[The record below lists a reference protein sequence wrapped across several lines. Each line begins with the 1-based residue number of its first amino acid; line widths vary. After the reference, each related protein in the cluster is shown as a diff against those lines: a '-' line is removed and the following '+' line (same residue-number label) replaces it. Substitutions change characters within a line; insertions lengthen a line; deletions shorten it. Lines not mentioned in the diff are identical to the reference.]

1 MVLERAAEDR
11 IVESMYPAK
20 ITKGVADKTIRKWFS
35 KGIKAPDLTKN
46 VHVTETY
53 LLYLPF
59 WRFIAQGKAVGCGYS
74 EYQEATGNVL
84 RNVFEELVDEEF
96 VWTECACD
104 TGKYGVHELW
114 LEPGGEVPYVPG
126 SVAAMDAGGS
136 AVDASARGREAVHEM
151 IRAKMVKRIEHVTL
165 DKTFLL
171 PKVFELVYAP
181 VWIVHYT
188 YEGGHF
194 TALVDGVRGEVL
206 GGTAPANLTA
216 RTRFMILSFAAG
228 GLMIGTA
235 LGMILHSGTF
245 AVSELIQLILLLMGV
260 ALCMVAYPAF
270 RSGKTVEA
278 SGTMKNID
286 RLRPSLRVPKELT
299 DYEILTHES
308 TVLTC
313 PECGAEVEQPWGE
326 VVTYCA
332 TCGKLLDVTVD
343 GVEVISYTVAKP
355 DLLATA
361 AMEGKE
367 PQYIP
372 FWKFEAE
379 ITITDYL
386 TEGDSTTGLPSIEG
400 KRSYYVCAGDIPR
413 YLSEPWE
420 VDLTIR
426 NPELE
431 AADDLA
437 ERMPVLINK
446 KTATELSEFLYLRY
460 ETQKPGILQ
469 VLRYHFAVTSAEIVY
484 IPYYKENSSYIPGV

>member
-1 MVLERAAEDR
+1 MVLERSVEDR

-20 ITKGVADKTIRKWFS
+20 ITRGVADKAVRKWFT
-35 KGIKAPDLTKN
+35 KGVKAPDLAEKARI
-46 VHVTETY
+46 TENY

-74 EYQEATGNVL
+74 EYRESSGNVL
-84 RNVFEELVDEEF
+84 RNVFEELIDEEF

-104 TGKYGVHELW
+104 TGKYGIHTLW

-126 SVAAMDAGGS
+126 TAAVMDAGGS
-136 AVDASARGREAVHEM
+136 AAEASARGREAIHGM
-151 IRAKMVKRIEHVTL
+151 IREKVAKRIQHVTL
-165 DKTFLL
+165 DKTFLI

-188 YEGGHF
+188 YENGNF
-194 TALVDGVRGEVL
+194 TVIVDGVKGTVL

-228 GLMIGTA
+228 GLMVGTA
-235 LGMILHSGTF
+235 LGMLLHTGRF
-245 AVSELIQLILLLMGV
+245 MVSELIQVIILLMGI
-260 ALCMVAYPAF
+260 ALCMVTYPAF
-270 RSGKTVEA
+270 RSGKTVDA

-299 DYEILTHES
+299 DYEILTHAS
-308 TVLTC
+308 TMLQC

-332 TCGKLLDVTVD
+332 ACGKLLDVTAD
-343 GVEVISYTVAKP
+343 EVEVVHYSVAKP
-355 DLLATA
+355 NLLSVA
-361 AMEGKE
+361 AMPDKE

-372 FWKFEAE
+372 FWKFSADVE
-379 ITITDYL
+379 ISDYL
-386 TEGDSTTGLPSIEG
+386 SEGDTNTGLPQIEG
-400 KRSYYVCAGDIPR
+400 KRSYYICAGNIPR

-426 NPELE
+426 NPEFE
-431 AADDLA
+431 DAGDVQ
-437 ERMPVLINK
+437 ERMPILITK
-446 KTATELSEFLYLRY
+446 KTGRELAEFLYLRY

-469 VLRYHFAVTSAEIVY
+469 VLRYRFDVTSAEIVY
-484 IPYYKENSSYIPGV
+484 IPYYKEEAGYIPGV